1 MSKVEKK
8 KIGFMSGAPLGVGG
22 VSAAPPAVDAT
33 NGDVLA
39 PKGRIRP
46 RMGGSSMVPDAMPGR
61 APESAVAAPTYNA
74 FTTGM
79 RSGRFDTPP
88 DAKPQQRGHL
98 EDAAIVD
105 RTEYTPQRTR
115 ESQLVGPDG
124 MPKQVGHLNDAAF
137 VEEGAYDPQ
146 HSREVQTS
154 YPDAK
159 PQQRG
164 HLEDAAIVDRTE
176 YTPQRTRESQLV
188 GPDGMPKQVGHL
200 NDAAFVEEGAYDPQ
214 HSREVQT
221 SYPDAKPQQAIHD
234 KRGSAVEEMRPEAEA
249 PVFEKDDTRR
259 DGGFFKWLGGLSKKR
274 PGRREGES
282 DDDYDERMT
291 RNKMRMAVLAD
302 AIRHMGNIYYTSK
315 GAPAQKFNN
324 PVAELQAGLDK
335 RKAERA
341 RKAAAEA
348 DSAYKNANL
357 QIKMDAAA
365 ADRAYKGQMLDM
377 KRQAGERAAQNAK
390 DLKEYRD
397 GILGVQQGN
406 LKLAGDRLG
415 ETKRH
420 NQASERLSASRLALA
435 QAKAARSGAKGSG
448 GANGGYGYATPYGRL
463 TSKKQLTPQQEAQA
477 WNEMRNLGMIT
488 PQKQRELDL
497 AMNGYTA
504 SDGTVVKPNSAQA
517 RKIIQGAI
525 GYGLL
530 DASSRGESLR
540 KTFRDGFGYADVR
553 TSDKAKRGVNTS
565 GRKVGYVTKTV
576 SKSQAKQIRER
587 IRELRKGANPIRWQ
601 GSGSKP
607 KAPSTKGTAKGKGT
621 DWSKYVK

>member
-1 MSKVEKK
+1 MNTVLDDKEKT
-8 KIGFMSGAPLGVGG
+8 GFMSGAPSGVGG
-22 VSAAPPAVDAT
+22 VSAATPAVDAT

-46 RMGGSSMVPDAMPGR
+46 RMGGSSMVPDVMPGR

-88 DAKPQQRGHL
+88 DVMPQQRGHL
-98 EDAAIVD
+98 NRANNVE
-105 RTEYTPQRTR
+105 RTEYSPQRTR
-115 ESQLVGPDG
+115 EGQTSTPDVK
-124 MPKQVGHLNDAAF
+124 PKQVGHLNDAAL

-154 YPDAK
+154 YPD
-159 PQQRG
+159 
-164 HLEDAAIVDRTE
+164 V
-176 YTPQRTRESQLV
+176 
-188 GPDGMPKQVGHL
+188 M
-200 NDAAFVEEGAYDPQ
+200 
-214 HSREVQT
+214 
-221 SYPDAKPQQAIHD
+221 PQQARHD
-234 KRGSAVEEMRPEAEA
+234 KRGNAVEEMRPEAEA
-249 PVFEKDDTRR
+249 PVFEKDDSQR

-341 RKAAAEA
+341 RKAAVEA

-504 SDGTVVKPNSAQA
+504 SDGTVVKPSSERA

-565 GRKVGYVTKTV
+565 GRKVGYVTKRV
-576 SKSQAKQIRER
+576 SKSEAKQIRGQ
-587 IRELRKGANPIRWQ
+587 RKGANPINWQ
-601 GSGSKP
+601 GSGGKT

>member
-124 MPKQVGHLNDAAF
+124 MPKQVGHLNDA
-137 VEEGAYDPQ
+137 
-146 HSREVQTS
+146 T
-154 YPDAK
+154 
-159 PQQRG
+159 
-164 HLEDAAIVDRTE
+164 
-176 YTPQRTRESQLV
+176 
-188 GPDGMPKQVGHL
+188 
-200 NDAAFVEEGAYDPQ
+200 FVEEGAYDPQ

-504 SDGTVVKPNSAQA
+504 SDGTVVKPSSERA

-565 GRKVGYVTKTV
+565 GRKVGYVTKRV
-576 SKSQAKQIRER
+576 SKSEAKQIRGQ
-587 IRELRKGANPIRWQ
+587 RKGANPIRWQ